1 MGEAAAEKAAE
12 KKAIADMTLWAAE
25 KAAAKEPQA
34 MKAAAVEAAMEEAER
49 QKTDAEIV
57 GSVGGEASGGGWMI
71 VETHEGF
78 MARE

>member
-1 MGEAAAEKAAE
+1 MGGAAAKEAAE

-57 GSVGGEASGGGWMI
+57 GWWRSIRRRMDD
-71 VETHEGF
+71 
-78 MARE
+78 R